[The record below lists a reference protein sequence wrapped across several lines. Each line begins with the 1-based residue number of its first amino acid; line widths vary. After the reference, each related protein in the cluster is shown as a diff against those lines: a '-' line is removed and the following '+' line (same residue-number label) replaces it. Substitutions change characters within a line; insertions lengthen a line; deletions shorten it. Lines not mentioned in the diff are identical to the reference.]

1 MDVYMMF
8 NEEEYYMSRALI
20 GGGVDFP
27 EPQVI
32 VGSFE
37 YKTACSNLEV

>member
-1 MDVYMMF
+1 MDVYMML

-27 EPQVI
+27 ELQII
-32 VGSFE
+32 VGNFE
-37 YKTACSNLEV
+37 YKTVCSILEF